1 MTERVVT
8 IPTSDVNMDDLR
20 WKSRP
25 VVILARD
32 EADPRVAEQVR
43 MLDAAAH
50 GMGERDM
57 PVLTEFGGEAGFEL
71 RLIGRDGTVK
81 QRFDAPVA
89 AETLFRIVD
98 AMPMRQEEMRD

>member
-8 IPTSDVNMDDLR
+8 IPMDDVDMDDLR

-32 EADPRVAEQVR
+32 ESDPRVAEQVR

-57 PVLTEFGGEAGFEL
+57 PVLTDFGADTGFEL
-71 RLIGRDGTVK
+71 RLLGRDGTLK
-81 QRFDAPVA
+81 RRFDAPVA
-89 AETLFRIVD
+89 PETLFEIVD
-98 AMPMRQEEMRD
+98 SMPMRQEEMKD

>member
-8 IPTSDVNMDDLR
+8 IPMADVDMDELR

-32 EADPRVAEQVR
+32 QEDPRVAEQIA
-43 MLDAAAH
+43 MLNAAAH

-57 PVLTEFGGEAGFEL
+57 PVLTDFGGDTGFEL
-71 RLIGRDGTVK
+71 RLLGRDGTLK
-81 QRFDAPVA
+81 QRFDAPA
-89 AETLFRIVD
+89 PAETLFGIVD
-98 AMPMRQEEMRD
+98 SMPMRQEEMKD